1 MHPLICPPTHLSV
14 RPSTHSSIHSHTQT
28 VPFAWNVALLSLH
41 MERTP
46 FLSLMSHFMFHLL
59 LEIFRA
65 DAVPYLCAPMV
76 PCMSYSGEDLDFLLP
91 ESQETVMEKYL

>member
-1 MHPLICPPTHLSV
+1 
-14 RPSTHSSIHSHTQT
+14 
-28 VPFAWNVALLSLH
+28 
-41 MERTP
+41 
-46 FLSLMSHFMFHLL
+46 MFHLL